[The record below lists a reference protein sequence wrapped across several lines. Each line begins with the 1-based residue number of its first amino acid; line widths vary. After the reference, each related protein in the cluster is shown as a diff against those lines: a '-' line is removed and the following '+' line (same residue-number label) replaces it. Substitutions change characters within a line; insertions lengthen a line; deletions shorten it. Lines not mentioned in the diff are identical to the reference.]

1 MINIHSFPLLVH
13 YGLCILVRYQQ
24 SCLTAGSLTIALS
37 HFHNLHG
44 SFLFESS
51 SNYTEGIGSDPIK
64 KFVDFT
70 VKLATSAMTI
80 EAPPQAKPL
89 AEEDGYWH
97 DWASLFCI
105 RCTCHALKKL
115 GQKRV
120 ISMKGLYCYTRSNGA
135 EYLPWKAFVRLSATN
150 WVLTALTC
158 INRNLAKAA
167 RSDGMETTTHFS
179 NDSDSEN
186 DFLTMIVVN

>member
-1 MINIHSFPLLVH
+1 MV
-13 YGLCILVRYQQ
+13 
-24 SCLTAGSLTIALS
+24 
-37 HFHNLHG
+37 
-44 SFLFESS
+44 
-51 SNYTEGIGSDPIK
+51 IG
-64 KFVDFT
+64 
-70 VKLATSAMTI
+70 TS
-80 EAPPQAKPL
+80 PQAKAL

-105 RCTCHALKKL
+105 RCTCYILKNL

-120 ISMKGLYCYTRSNGA
+120 ICMKGLFCYTRSNGPD
-135 EYLPWKAFVRLSATN
+135 YLPWKAFVRLSATN

-158 INRNLAKAA
+158 VTRNLAKAA
-167 RSDGMETTTHFS
+167 RPKVLNPTEHVA